1 MPIEI
6 RELHISVSVS
16 PPQGGQDS
24 SGTSSAGSSAAGG
37 SAGGNDAIVAACVEK
52 VMEILQNKTER

>member
-6 RELHISVSVS
+6 RELHISVSVT
-16 PPQGGQDS
+16 PPQSGGDS
-24 SGTSSAGSSAAGG
+24 SASPASSAGSSPAA
-37 SAGGNDAIVAACVEK
+37 GNDAIVAACVEK